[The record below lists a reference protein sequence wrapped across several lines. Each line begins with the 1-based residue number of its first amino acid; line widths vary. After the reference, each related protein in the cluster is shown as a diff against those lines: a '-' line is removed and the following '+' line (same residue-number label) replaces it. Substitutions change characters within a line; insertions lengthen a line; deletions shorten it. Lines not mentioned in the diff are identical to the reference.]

1 MPNSG
6 RSATPKY
13 IAPLSSRE
21 RLILAE
27 WERARVSRVTR
38 ADVAGRWGA
47 AKADKITSALV
58 RKGALRRVGKGIFL
72 VVPLRAQGR
81 PTTPSAATLVAA
93 LLSDEPYY
101 LGGLWA
107 LTHHRLTLQQFATRI
122 DAFVV
127 RDHRPRTLANA
138 HVRFHR
144 VPPSRIAADGYDV
157 VSIEGSPV
165 RVSTREETLIDLLD
179 YPDMAGATRAAL
191 ALVEP
196 ALGDVDLG
204 RLVRRASA
212 VAGSAT
218 CQRLG
223 VLLERMGVSPSNL
236 AALRRRAMAT
246 KSLTSMVPGT
256 ARTGPVN
263 TRWRVVENDR

>member
-1 MPNSG
+1 MPPTGS
-6 RSATPKY
+6 SAAPEY

-38 ADVAGRWGA
+38 VDVAGRWGA

-72 VVPLRAQGR
+72 VVPLRAQAR
-81 PTTPSAATLVAA
+81 PTIPSAAALVAA

-107 LTHHRLTLQQFATRI
+107 LTHHRLTLQQYATRM
-122 DAFVV
+122 DAFVA
-127 RDHRPRTLANA
+127 RDHQPRTLANA

-144 VPPSRIAADGYDV
+144 VPPSRITDGYEV

-165 RVSTREETLIDLLD
+165 RVSTREETLLDLLD

-196 ALGDVDLG
+196 ALGQVDLG
-204 RLVRRASA
+204 KLV
-212 VAGSAT
+212 
-218 CQRLG
+218 
-223 VLLERMGVSPSNL
+223 
-236 AALRRRAMAT
+236 
-246 KSLTSMVPGT
+246 
-256 ARTGPVN
+256 
-263 TRWRVVENDR
+263 

>member
-1 MPNSG
+1 MPQVGSSDG
-6 RSATPKY
+6 SAY

-38 ADVAGRWGA
+38 VDVAARWGA

-58 RKGALRRVGKGIFL
+58 RKGALRRVGKGVFL
-72 VVPLRAQGR
+72 VVPLRAQAR
-81 PTTPSAATLVAA
+81 PANPSAAALVAA
-93 LLSDEPYY
+93 LLTDEPYY

-107 LTHHRLTLQQFATRI
+107 LTHHRLALQQYATRI
-122 DAFVV
+122 DAFAA
-127 RDHRPRTLANA
+127 RDHQPRTLANA

-144 VPPSRIAADGYDV
+144 VPPSRIEGGFEV
-157 VSIEGSPV
+157 VSIEGAQV
-165 RVSTREETLIDLLD
+165 RVSTREEALLDLLD

-196 ALGDVDLG
+196 ALGQVDLG
-204 RLVRRASA
+204 RLLRRASA
-212 VAGSAT
+212 VARSST

-223 VLLERMGVSPSNL
+223 VLLERMGVDPAKL
-236 AALRRRAMAT
+236 AVLRRRALAT
-246 KSLTSMVPGT
+246 QSLTSMVPGT
-256 ARTGPVN
+256 PRRGPVN
-263 TRWRVVENDR
+263 TRWRVVENDG

>member
-1 MPNSG
+1 MPQSG
-6 RSATPKY
+6 SSAASEY

-72 VVPLRAQGR
+72 VVPLRAQAR
-81 PTTPSAATLVAA
+81 PTTPSAAALVAA

-107 LTHHRLTLQQFATRI
+107 LTHHRLTLQQYATRM
-122 DAFVV
+122 DAFVA
-127 RDHRPRTLANA
+127 RDHQARTLAHA
-138 HVRFHR
+138 HLRFHR
-144 VPPSRIAADGYDV
+144 VPPSRIADGHEV
-157 VSIEGSPV
+157 VSIEGAPV
-165 RVSTREETLIDLLD
+165 RVSTPEETLLDLLD
-179 YPDMAGATRAAL
+179 YPDMAGGTGAAL

-196 ALGDVDLG
+196 ALGRVDLG
-204 RLVRRASA
+204 NLLRRASA
-212 VAGSAT
+212 VARSSS

-223 VLLERMGVSPSNL
+223 VLLERMGVPPSKL
-236 AALRRRAMAT
+236 AALRRRALAT
-246 KSLTSMVPGT
+246 QSLTSMVPGT
-256 ARTGPVN
+256 PRRGQVN

>member
-1 MPNSG
+1 MPYPGS
-6 RSATPKY
+6 STYSEY

-21 RLILAE
+21 RLVLAE
-27 WERARVSRVTR
+27 WERARVTRVTR
-38 ADVAGRWGA
+38 RDVAGRWGA

-72 VVPLRAQGR
+72 VVPLRAQAR
-81 PTTPSAATLVAA
+81 ATTPSAAALVAA

-107 LTHHRLTLQQFATRI
+107 LTHHRLTLQQYATRV
-122 DAFVV
+122 DAFVA
-127 RDHRPRTLANA
+127 RDHQPRTLANA

-144 VPPSRIAADGYDV
+144 VPPSRIADGHEV

-165 RVSTREETLIDLLD
+165 RVSTREETLLDLLD

-196 ALGDVDLG
+196 ALGHVDLG
-204 RLVRRASA
+204 KLVRRASA
-212 VAGSAT
+212 VARSSS

-223 VLLERMGVSPSNL
+223 VLLERMGVNASKL

-246 KSLTSMVPGT
+246 QSLTSMVPGT
-256 ARTGPVN
+256 PRRGQVN

>member
-1 MPNSG
+1 MPKNG
-6 RSATPKY
+6 RSTASVY

-38 ADVAGRWGA
+38 AEVTGRWGA
-47 AKADKITSALV
+47 ASADKITSALV

-72 VVPLRAQGR
+72 VVPLRAQAR

-93 LLSDEPYY
+93 LLADEPYY

-107 LTHHRLTLQQFATRI
+107 LTHHRLTLQQYATRI
-122 DAFVV
+122 DAFVA
-127 RDHRPRTLANA
+127 RDHQPRTLANA

-144 VPPSRIAADGYDV
+144 VPLSRIDGGNELA
-157 VSIEGSPV
+157 SIEGSPV
-165 RVSTREETLIDLLD
+165 RVSTREETILDLLD

-196 ALGDVDLG
+196 ALGHVDVAE
-204 RLVRRASA
+204 LVRRASA
-212 VAGSAT
+212 VARSSS

-223 VLLERMGVSPSNL
+223 VLLERTGVNPSKL
-236 AALRRRAMAT
+236 AALRRRALAT
-246 KSLTSMVPGT
+246 QSLTSMVPG
-256 ARTGPVN
+256 APRRGQVN
-263 TRWRVVENDR
+263 TRWRVVENDQ